1 MNNKNYK
8 IGLDIGS
15 NSVGWCVTD
24 ENYDIVEKKN
34 KKLWGVLMFDEQQK
48 NVDRR
53 TNRGARRRIERKRNR
68 IIYLQEIFKNEINKV
83 DPTFFGR
90 LDESFKQDEDRKY
103 HDKYTLFIDKNFN
116 DKTYFK
122 KYPTIYHLQK
132 YLMESN
138 KKEDIRL
145 IYLAIANCIKD
156 RGNFLNSQEPEKFNV
171 SFDKESAKANIL
183 DAINELSNYLTD
195 DDNLLFDYSN
205 ENILADNFDKI
216 LKDNYEKTVNDK
228 LNLYKDIFV
237 EDIKNNK
244 HFKKSLYEFVL
255 KALSGKTIS
264 FKDYF
269 INNLEDES
277 TKLDYKISEEQ
288 EPQIIKIMSEF
299 KDPDYLINAINKL
312 SEIYQ
317 GLLLENIFK
326 GSIKSL
332 PEALV
337 NRFNNYKQDL
347 KDLKRLVSALPNG
360 YEMYKKI
367 FIDSSEII
375 DNKPAI
381 PNNYVHYTSS
391 YREYNENGK
400 ISHKK
405 TNTSK
410 CSRDDFIDYLNKQ
423 FGFKDEKD
431 RAKNPELYDLVH
443 KPSFLLKPKTHEN
456 SVFPYQLKY
465 QVIKT
470 IIDNQKKFY
479 DFFNEKDDDGYINE
493 DKILSILT
501 FRIPYYYGP
510 LTINNKYVKGD
521 EENVASKWAW
531 LVKEEGK
538 EQVKIRPWN
547 YMDVV
552 DDGTTQNNFIKKMQS
567 RCTYLKNEFT
577 LPKDSI
583 IFQKYLVYQFL
594 NYVRINGNFYFNA
607 DEKDKIIE
615 NLFLKNRKV
624 SKKQFIQY
632 INTNIL
638 KVNKDAE
645 SDIAFKNGALSEDIP
660 SLSSL
665 YDFKKVY
672 GSLDEI
678 NKHEKEIEEIIKDIA
693 ILQDKD
699 SLSTRLKN
707 KYHLNDSQIKIIK
720 GFNYKNFSSLSMRL
734 LNEIEPCNKDGEII
748 HKTILTLLKECNSKD
763 SQAQSLMGLLTMSPD
778 SLAYEYDFKTIIDK
792 ENGNDTSDDLNKF
805 VDELYVPVCSKRAI
819 KQSCK
824 IIEEI
829 QKILKLD
836 NFDNVSFAV
845 EVTRENQKDKKQKDS
860 RYKEMKTILNKI
872 KGFKDNYS
880 EVSNNFNDL
889 EGKDEGKVRSEK
901 YYYYFMQLGKD
912 IYTGDSIDYDK
923 LSDYDIDHI
932 IPQSLIK
939 NDSIDNKVLTKKEFN
954 EGTKKNIYPF
964 FNKIKLFKGNN
975 NEAKKFWKTLLD
987 NKLIS
992 SKKYNALTR
1001 TVELSDEELEDFENR
1016 QKTTTDQSVKGFM
1029 SVLKD
1034 WYKVPDKN
1042 IIYSKAGNVSY
1053 FRNKYEI
1060 YKSRNINN
1068 YHHAHDAY
1076 LNIVIGNIVAN
1087 SYKNTYIRFKA
1098 SHGES
1103 FQDYL
1108 IRNAYSINP
1117 EKIID
1122 NYFDNKQKDLLVKIK
1137 ENIFLTKNIFTKKR
1151 TTYVGSANVLS
1162 GVTLYPANGEN
1173 SGIPIKNGLATS
1185 KYGHY
1190 DSYNFPSYCLLKSKI
1205 KEEEY
1210 CLEAV
1215 PAMYIGN
1222 NEKYF
1227 NKNPK
1232 YKDYEIYIEDLK
1244 VNTKMKIGDKSFIIT
1259 GKTNDSY
1266 VILNS
1271 VEKAFVLEDINK
1283 TQNILKT
1290 IHNCE
1295 KLIRYFSNVII
1306 KINDKS
1312 TKLLSSID
1320 YINNDVDSLKVIN
1333 DCFNGNY
1340 VLTNEYIKNPEYDK
1354 KDESK
1359 NNHELCLK
1367 NDELDELY
1375 DYILNLYERSC
1386 YKAYNSVY
1394 SIIKNLKLKKVF
1406 YNLNIVYKIR
1416 VISELLNAFKTN
1428 ERKFVNLKFIE
1439 CSKTQSGVLK
1449 QGKNIII
1456 KNGESVKIIYESI
1469 TGFYKKVIN
1478 LK

>member
-538 EQVKIRPWN
+538 EQAKIRPWN

-552 DDGTTQNNFIKKMQS
+552 DDGTTQNNFIQKMQS

-880 EVSNNFNDL
+880 EVSNNFNEL

-939 NDSIDNKVLTKKEFN
+939 NDSIDNKVLTKKTFN

-1151 TTYVGSANVLS
+1151 TYVGSANVLS
-1162 GVTLYPANGEN
+1162 EITLRSAKEKINGVQ
-1173 SGIPIKNGLATS
+1173 IKTGLDIS
-1185 KYGHY
+1185 KYGCY
-1190 DSYNFPSYCLLKSKI
+1190 KSYKFSSFCLLKSKS
-1205 KEEEY
+1205 KKDKY
-1210 CLEAV
+1210 RLEAV
-1215 PAMYIGN
+1215 PSLYSKN
-1222 NEKYF
+1222 SKYF
-1227 NKNPK
+1227 FENNPDFS
-1232 YKDYEIYIEDLK
+1232 DYYIYIDKLMI
-1244 VNTKMKIGDKSFIIT
+1244 NTKMMIGEKSFIISSRYDISSFSIYNAT
-1259 GKTNDSY
+1259 
-1266 VILNS
+1266 
-1271 VEKAFVLEDINK
+1271 ERAFVDNNGLFA
-1283 TQNILKT
+1283 TQKILKS
-1290 IHNCE
+1290 IHYCE
-1295 KLIRYFSNVII
+1295 KLNNYFSTI
-1306 KINDKS
+1306 KSISSNNYLSNDEADLKQLNS
-1312 TKLLSSID
+1312 LFHGCYEIT
-1320 YINNDVDSLKVIN
+1320 ND
-1333 DCFNGNY
+1333 
-1340 VLTNEYIKNPEYDK
+1340 YIKNPIDDK
-1354 KDESK
+1354 QK
-1359 NNHELCLK
+1359 NNSHNLFLENEDLIH
-1367 NDELDELY
+1367 LY
-1375 DYILNLYERSC
+1375 EYIINLYKKEC
-1386 YKAYNSVY
+1386 FKKFDKIYK
-1394 SIIKNLKLKKVF
+1394 IILKLEEGRNF
-1406 YNLNIVYKIR
+1406 YDLNIVYKIK
-1416 VISELLNAFKTN
+1416 VINELLKVFKTN
-1428 ERKFVNLKFIE
+1428 KKDSIDFNFINCGAISEKLVQSKNL
-1439 CSKTQSGVLK
+1439 
-1449 QGKNIII
+1449 NIGRSEKVKIVF
-1456 KNGESVKIIYESI
+1456 ESV
-1469 TGFYKKVIN
+1469 TGFYKKTII

>member
-552 DDGTTQNNFIKKMQS
+552 DDGTTQNNFIQKMQS

-583 IFQKYLVYQFL
+583 IFQKY
-594 NYVRINGNFYFNA
+594 
-607 DEKDKIIE
+607 
-615 NLFLKNRKV
+615 
-624 SKKQFIQY
+624 
-632 INTNIL
+632 
-638 KVNKDAE
+638 
-645 SDIAFKNGALSEDIP
+645 
-660 SLSSL
+660 
-665 YDFKKVY
+665 
-672 GSLDEI
+672 
-678 NKHEKEIEEIIKDIA
+678 
-693 ILQDKD
+693 
-699 SLSTRLKN
+699 
-707 KYHLNDSQIKIIK
+707 
-720 GFNYKNFSSLSMRL
+720 
-734 LNEIEPCNKDGEII
+734 
-748 HKTILTLLKECNSKD
+748 
-763 SQAQSLMGLLTMSPD
+763 
-778 SLAYEYDFKTIIDK
+778 
-792 ENGNDTSDDLNKF
+792 
-805 VDELYVPVCSKRAI
+805 
-819 KQSCK
+819 
-824 IIEEI
+824 
-829 QKILKLD
+829 
-836 NFDNVSFAV
+836 
-845 EVTRENQKDKKQKDS
+845 
-860 RYKEMKTILNKI
+860 
-872 KGFKDNYS
+872 
-880 EVSNNFNDL
+880 
-889 EGKDEGKVRSEK
+889 
-901 YYYYFMQLGKD
+901 
-912 IYTGDSIDYDK
+912 
-923 LSDYDIDHI
+923 
-932 IPQSLIK
+932 
-939 NDSIDNKVLTKKEFN
+939 
-954 EGTKKNIYPF
+954 
-964 FNKIKLFKGNN
+964 
-975 NEAKKFWKTLLD
+975 
-987 NKLIS
+987 
-992 SKKYNALTR
+992 
-1001 TVELSDEELEDFENR
+1001 
-1016 QKTTTDQSVKGFM
+1016 
-1029 SVLKD
+1029 
-1034 WYKVPDKN
+1034 
-1042 IIYSKAGNVSY
+1042 
-1053 FRNKYEI
+1053 
-1060 YKSRNINN
+1060 
-1068 YHHAHDAY
+1068 
-1076 LNIVIGNIVAN
+1076 
-1087 SYKNTYIRFKA
+1087 
-1098 SHGES
+1098 
-1103 FQDYL
+1103 
-1108 IRNAYSINP
+1108 
-1117 EKIID
+1117 
-1122 NYFDNKQKDLLVKIK
+1122 
-1137 ENIFLTKNIFTKKR
+1137 
-1151 TTYVGSANVLS
+1151 
-1162 GVTLYPANGEN
+1162 
-1173 SGIPIKNGLATS
+1173 
-1185 KYGHY
+1185 
-1190 DSYNFPSYCLLKSKI
+1190 
-1205 KEEEY
+1205 
-1210 CLEAV
+1210 
-1215 PAMYIGN
+1215 
-1222 NEKYF
+1222 
-1227 NKNPK
+1227 
-1232 YKDYEIYIEDLK
+1232 
-1244 VNTKMKIGDKSFIIT
+1244 
-1259 GKTNDSY
+1259 
-1266 VILNS
+1266 
-1271 VEKAFVLEDINK
+1271 
-1283 TQNILKT
+1283 
-1290 IHNCE
+1290 
-1295 KLIRYFSNVII
+1295 
-1306 KINDKS
+1306 
-1312 TKLLSSID
+1312 
-1320 YINNDVDSLKVIN
+1320 
-1333 DCFNGNY
+1333 
-1340 VLTNEYIKNPEYDK
+1340 
-1354 KDESK
+1354 
-1359 NNHELCLK
+1359 
-1367 NDELDELY
+1367 
-1375 DYILNLYERSC
+1375 
-1386 YKAYNSVY
+1386 
-1394 SIIKNLKLKKVF
+1394 
-1406 YNLNIVYKIR
+1406 
-1416 VISELLNAFKTN
+1416 
-1428 ERKFVNLKFIE
+1428 
-1439 CSKTQSGVLK
+1439 
-1449 QGKNIII
+1449 
-1456 KNGESVKIIYESI
+1456 
-1469 TGFYKKVIN
+1469 
-1478 LK
+1478 